1 MRTFDYEV
9 VQAKVEAFVCR
20 ISRQDEEGE
29 KGHGDDQQAQL
40 PDVELDYG
48 EVLEDEEANG

>member
-29 KGHGDDQQAQL
+29 KGHGDD
-40 PDVELDYG
+40 
-48 EVLEDEEANG
+48 